1 MTNNREKR
9 LTELKVHLLDRKH
22 SQLIIG
28 ESFTKMFQSK
38 FQTENNDNITFI
50 GTYNTTHKTK
60 LKRFHSCLDTIKSKE
75 LKTCFQKENYYYPLD
90 NLQNY
95 ELR

>member
-38 FQTENNDNITFI
+38 FQTENNGNITFI
-50 GTYNTTHKTK
+50 TIYNTNHKTK
-60 LKRFHSCLDTIKSKE
+60 LKKFRSCLDTIKSKE
-75 LKTCFQKENYYYPLD
+75 LKPAFKKKIIIIH
-90 NLQNY
+90 
-95 ELR
+95 

>member
-22 SQLIIG
+22 LQLIIG

-50 GTYNTTHKTK
+50 TIYNTNHKTK
-60 LKRFHSCLDTIKSKE
+60 LKKFRSCLDTIKSKE
-75 LKTCFQKENYYYPLD
+75 LKPAFKKKIIIIH
-90 NLQNY
+90 
-95 ELR
+95 